1 MTACQVR
8 VKGFTRYFWK
18 LRQIGGKCATS
29 LYKYKNQSNFERG
42 TARCICASRNLT
54 NRIYNEAQLVDLMD
68 TYIRRED
75 DELADDLDGD
85 GQRCR
90 Q

>member
-8 VKGFTRYFWK
+8 VKGFHPQLRQM
-18 LRQIGGKCATS
+18 RQIGGKCATS
-29 LYKYKNQSNFERG
+29 LYKYKNQGNFERG
-42 TARCICASRNLT
+42 MARCICASGNVT
-54 NRIYNEAQLVDLMD
+54 IRIYNEAQLVDLMD

-75 DELADDLDGD
+75 DEFADDLDGD
-85 GQRCR
+85 GQGCR

>member
-1 MTACQVR
+1 MTR
-8 VKGFTRYFWK
+8 RIY
-18 LRQIGGKCATS
+18 
-29 LYKYKNQSNFERG
+29 
-42 TARCICASRNLT
+42 ASRNLT

-68 TYIRRED
+68 TYIRRGD

-85 GQRCR
+85 GEGCR